1 MRRKMSSIESL
12 KGKVMAHS
20 NIVGGSTAK
29 RLINCPGSRKLVAEL
44 PEKPTSKYA
53 EEGSRLHD
61 AMHMILSHGAKVE
74 DYPDNEKL
82 ILALDALNE
91 IDPNNELEF
100 ATEVNVH
107 FNDFLAGVY
116 GSCDLA
122 GRIRNRAI
130 VLDWKF
136 GDGVAVDAEENEQL
150 MFYCAAGMRTEQLRW
165 VFEGADE
172 IELIIVQP
180 PYVKRWLTTPGR
192 IKAFER
198 TLYDAVQASFKPN
211 APFNAGDHCRWCAA
225 KPVCP
230 LLTGQLERAV
240 ATKIKGIDPEKV
252 GNALAFAILAEEWAK
267 SVREL
272 AQQMLENN
280 APVPGW
286 KLVPKRATRQ
296 WVNDE
301 GAREAL
307 EQMGLDNSELMV
319 TELKS
324 PAQIEK
330 VLKKHKLELPADLVV
345 AVSTGQTIAPESDP
359 RPAVLTI
366 GKNIRSAFSKLEV
379 K

>member
-1 MRRKMSSIESL
+1 
-12 KGKVMAHS
+12 MAHS

-29 RLINCPGSRKLVAEL
+29 RLINCPGSRALVNTV

-61 AMHMILSHGAKVE
+61 AMHMILSHGASVD
-74 DYPDNEKL
+74 DYTDNEKL
-82 ILALDALNE
+82 ILALDSLNE
-91 IDPNNELEF
+91 IDPNSELEF

-122 GRIRNRAI
+122 GRIRNRAV

-150 MFYCAAGMRTEQLRW
+150 MFYAAAGMRTEALRW
-165 VFEGADE
+165 VFEGVDE

-198 TLYDAVQASFKPN
+198 TLYDAVQQSFKPD
-211 APFNAGDHCRWCAA
+211 APFAAGDHCRWCSA

-240 ATKIKGIDPEKV
+240 ATKVKAIDVEKV

-267 SVREL
+267 GVREL
-272 AQQMLENN
+272 AQTMLENN

-296 WVNDE
+296 WADPVT
-301 GAREAL
+301 AEATFN
-307 EQMGLDNSELMV
+307 EMGLGFTEFM
-319 TELKS
+319 ELKS

-330 VLKKHKLELPADLVV
+330 ALKKRHIAMPEGFTVSM
-345 AVSTGQTIAPESDP
+345 STGNTIAPESDP

-366 GKNIRSAFSKLEV
+366 GSDIRRAFSKLEV

>member
-1 MRRKMSSIESL
+1 MA
-12 KGKVMAHS
+12 AHS
-20 NIVGGSTAK
+20 SIVGGSTAK
-29 RLINCPGSRKLVAEL
+29 RVMACPGSVALVQKM
-44 PEKPTSKYA
+44 PPQPSSKYA
-53 EEGSRLHD
+53 DTGTLLHTMI
-61 AMHMILSHGAKVE
+61 AMILEFDEKPE
-74 DYPDNEKL
+74 DLLGTKYREIEFDKTLLEDKIYP
-82 ILALDALNE
+82 ALDLLDQV
-91 IDPNNELEF
+91 DPNREMEYDVESKVYFGDDLP
-100 ATEVNVH
+100 NV
-107 FNDFLAGVY
+107 F
-116 GSCDLA
+116 GSTDLI
-122 GRIRNRAI
+122 GRINNRAI

-136 GDGVAVDAEENEQL
+136 GDGVVVDAEENPQL
-150 MFYCAAGMRTEQLRW
+150 MFYAACSMPTERTKW
-165 VFEGADE
+165 AFEGVDE
-172 IELIIVQP
+172 IECIIVQP
-180 PYVKRWLTTPGR
+180 PYIKRWLTTPGR

-211 APFNAGDHCRWCAA
+211 PKFDAGDHCRWCAA

-240 ATKIKGIDPEKV
+240 ATKVKAIDVEKV

-272 AQQMLENN
+272 AQTMLENN

-296 WVNDE
+296 WINDE

-307 EQMGLDNSELMV
+307 EQMGLDSEELIV

-324 PAQIEK
+324 PAQVEK
-330 VLKKHKLELPADLVV
+330 VLKKHKLELPKDLVV
-345 AVSTGQTIAPESDP
+345 AVSTGNTIAPESDP

-366 GKNIRSAFSKLEV
+366 GKDIRSAFSKLEV

>member
-1 MRRKMSSIESL
+1 
-12 KGKVMAHS
+12 MAHS
-20 NIVGGSTAK
+20 NIVGGSSAK
-29 RLINCPGSRKLVAEL
+29 RLIKCPGSRKLVAEL
-44 PEKPTSKYA
+44 PPKPSSSYA
-53 EEGSRLHD
+53 EEGTRLHE
-61 AMHMILSHGAKVE
+61 AMHMILTHGAKVE

-100 ATEVNVH
+100 VTEVNVH
-107 FNDFLAGVY
+107 FGGFLAGVF

-122 GRIRNRAI
+122 GRIRNRALF
-130 VLDWKF
+130 VDWKF
-136 GDGVAVDAEENEQL
+136 GDGVPVAAEENEQL
-150 MFYCAAGMRTEQLRW
+150 MFYTAAGMRTPELRW
-165 VFEGADE
+165 VFEGVDE

-180 PYVKRWLTTPGR
+180 PHVKRWVTTPGR

-198 TLYDAVQASFKPN
+198 TLYDAVQTSFRPEP
-211 APFNAGDHCRWCAA
+211 PFAAGDHCRWCAA

-240 ATKIKGIDPEKV
+240 ATKIKAIDAEKI

-267 SVREL
+267 GVREL
-272 AQQMLENN
+272 AQTMLENN

-296 WVNDE
+296 WVNVE

-307 EQMGLDNSELMV
+307 EQMGLDSEELIV
-319 TELKS
+319 TDLKS
-324 PAQIEK
+324 PAQVEK
-330 VLKKHKLELPADLVV
+330 VLKKHQLELPKDLVV
-345 AVSTGQTIAPESDP
+345 AVSTGNTIAPESDP

-366 GKNIRSAFSKLEV
+366 GKDIRSAFSKLEV

>member
-1 MRRKMSSIESL
+1 
-12 KGKVMAHS
+12 MAHS

-29 RLINCPGSRKLVAEL
+29 RLINCPGSRALVNTV
-44 PEKPTSKYA
+44 PEKPTSNYA

-61 AMHMILSHGAKVE
+61 AMHKILSVNARVDE
-74 DYPDNEKL
+74 FPDNEKL
-82 ILALDALNE
+82 VLALDALNE

-136 GDGVAVDAEENEQL
+136 GDGVPVDAEENEQL

-165 VFEGADE
+165 VFEGVDE

-272 AQQMLENN
+272 AQTMLENN

-319 TELKS
+319 TELRS
-324 PAQIEK
+324 PAQMEK
-330 VLKKHKLELPADLVV
+330 VLKKHKLELPKDLVV
-345 AVSTGQTIAPESDP
+345 AVSTGNTIAPESDP

-366 GKNIRSAFSKLEV
+366 GKDIRSAFSKLEV

>member
-1 MRRKMSSIESL
+1 MT
-12 KGKVMAHS
+12 HS
-20 NIVGGSTAK
+20 RIVGGSTAK
-29 RLINCPGSRKLVAEL
+29 RLIRCPGSRAIVDKM
-44 PEKPTSKYA
+44 PPTPSSKYA
-53 EEGSRLHD
+53 AEGTRLHE
-61 AMHMILSHGAKVE
+61 AMHMILSHGASVDE
-74 DYPDNEKL
+74 YPDNEKL
-82 ILALDALNE
+82 ISALALIDE
-91 IDPNNELEF
+91 IDPERQLEF
-100 ATEVNVH
+100 VTEASVGYG
-107 FNDFLAGVY
+107 DFLPGVY
-116 GSCDLA
+116 GSCDLV

-130 VLDWKF
+130 VLDHKF

-150 MFYCAAGMRTEQLRW
+150 MFYAAAGMRTEELRW
-165 VFEGADE
+165 VFEGVDE
-172 IELIIVQP
+172 VELIIVQP

-240 ATKIKGIDPEKV
+240 ATKVKAIDVEKV

-272 AQQMLENN
+272 AQTMLENN
-280 APVPGW
+280 ASVPGW

-307 EQMGLDNSELMV
+307 EQMGLDSEELIV
-319 TELKS
+319 TAMKS
-324 PAQIEK
+324 PAQVEK
-330 VLKKHKLELPADLVV
+330 VAKKHGIAIPKDLVV
-345 AVSTGQTIAPESDP
+345 AVSTGNTIAPESDP

-366 GKNIRSAFSKLEV
+366 GKDIRAAFSKLEV
-379 K
+379 R

>member
-1 MRRKMSSIESL
+1 
-12 KGKVMAHS
+12 MAHS

-29 RLINCPGSRKLVAEL
+29 RLIKCPGSRALVNTV

-61 AMHMILSHGAKVE
+61 AMHMILSHGGSVE

-82 ILALDALNE
+82 ISALALIDE
-91 IDPNNELEF
+91 IDPERQLEF
-100 ATEVNVH
+100 VTEASVGYG
-107 FNDFLAGVY
+107 DFLPGVY
-116 GSCDLA
+116 GSCDLI
-122 GRIRNRAI
+122 GRIRNRAV
-130 VLDWKF
+130 VLDHKF

-150 MFYCAAGMRTEQLRW
+150 MFYAAAGMRTEELRW
-165 VFEGADE
+165 VFEGVDE
-172 IELIIVQP
+172 IELVIVQP
-180 PYVKRWLTTPGR
+180 PYVKRWITTPGR

-211 APFNAGDHCRWCAA
+211 PKYEAGDHCRWCAA

-240 ATKIKGIDPEKV
+240 ATKVKAIDVEKV

-272 AQQMLENN
+272 AQTMLENN

-286 KLVPKRATRQ
+286 KLVPQRATRQ

-307 EQMGLDNSELMV
+307 EQMGLDSEELIV
-319 TELKS
+319 TALKS
-324 PAQIEK
+324 PAQVEK
-330 VLKKHKLELPADLVV
+330 VAKKHGIEIPKDLIV
-345 AVSTGQTIAPESDP
+345 AVSTGNTIAPESDP

>member
-1 MRRKMSSIESL
+1 
-12 KGKVMAHS
+12 MAHS

-29 RLINCPGSRKLVAEL
+29 RRIKCHGSRKLEAEM
-44 PEKPTSKYA
+44 PEKPSSKYA
-53 EEGSRLHD
+53 EEGTRLHD

-74 DYPDNEKL
+74 DYPNNAKL
-82 ILALDALNE
+82 IQALDALNE

-100 ATEVNVH
+100 VTEVHVH

-150 MFYCAAGMRTEQLRW
+150 MFYAAAGMRTEELRW
-165 VFEGADE
+165 VFEGVDE

-180 PYVKRWLTTPGR
+180 PYVKRWVTTPGR

-198 TLYDAVQASFKPN
+198 TLYDAVQASFRPSPK
-211 APFNAGDHCRWCAA
+211 FEAGDHCRWCAA

-240 ATKIKGIDPEKV
+240 ATKVKAIDVEKV

-272 AQQMLENN
+272 AQTMLENN
-280 APVPGW
+280 APVDGW

-301 GAREAL
+301 RAREAL
-307 EQMGLDNSELMV
+307 EQMGLDSEELIV

-324 PAQIEK
+324 P
-330 VLKKHKLELPADLVV
+330 LTPTLPTV
-345 AVSTGQTIAPESDP
+345 AV
-359 RPAVLTI
+359 
-366 GKNIRSAFSKLEV
+366 IR
-379 K
+379 